1 MKIQAYHTPD
11 ILFSILFYSSRCR
24 ATNGAHV
31 GQIAQLQVRD
41 IIKHIDDALFP
52 RHANKRDGCIG
63 AREEEFFSQPE
74 HLGGISVDHA
84 AMCEDQHPL
93 PYMPTCNFVIASTT
107 RVRKARDGSLPGT
120 SSQWP
125 VEPAIRTISTWRAVS
140 AFVNASRSS
149 PSLTAGIGR
158 TSPRVISLIFSTIYR
173 DSPAYSMSGTAVSW
187 QRRSGLL

>member
-84 AMCEDQHPL
+84 AMREDQHPL
-93 PYMPTCNFVIASTT
+93 PYMPTCNFVDSVDHACAES
-107 RVRKARDGSLPGT
+107 AG
-120 SSQWP
+120 WF
-125 VEPAIRTISTWRAVS
+125 AARTIVPMARRACDTHDID
-140 AFVNASRSS
+140 
-149 PSLTAGIGR
+149 LAGGQR
-158 TSPRVISLIFSTIYR
+158 LRQCLQVIALIDRGYWTDIAQGDLFDIFN
-173 DSPAYSMSGTAVSW
+173 DI
-187 QRRSGLL
+187 